1 MNWHSN
7 AWCDKYRREWYVLY
21 GMVWYCIV
29 SYLIVLSCIV
39 LYCIVLL
46 SRVLS
51 CIGLYCVLCIV
62 FGNGMVQWY
71 GIVCV
76 VACSVR
82 AAALFRTLLFGSI
95 ISSVIVWSGL
105 ADLLA
110 LAPVEEEVL
119 LQWRVRWNWTALL
132 LLHAFAGV
140 VGKELFLKNWRDRMH
155 KKVPSNWSNVT
166 PWLAW
171 AKTVVSLQVY
181 KCGLNC

>member
-1 MNWHSN
+1 MV
-7 AWCDKYRREWYVLY
+7 RT
-21 GMVWYCIV
+21 VWYGIALYRIW
-29 SYLIVLSCIV
+29 SYCPV

-51 CIGLYCVLCIV
+51 CIGLYCVLCIA
-62 FGNGMVQWY
+62 FGSGMVQQVWY
-71 GIVCV
+71 VIVCV

-82 AAALFRTLLFGSI
+82 AAALFRTSLFGSI

-105 ADLLA
+105 ADWLA

-119 LQWRVRWNWTALL
+119 LQWRVRLRVRWNRTALL

-155 KKVPSNWSNVT
+155 KKVPSDWSNIT